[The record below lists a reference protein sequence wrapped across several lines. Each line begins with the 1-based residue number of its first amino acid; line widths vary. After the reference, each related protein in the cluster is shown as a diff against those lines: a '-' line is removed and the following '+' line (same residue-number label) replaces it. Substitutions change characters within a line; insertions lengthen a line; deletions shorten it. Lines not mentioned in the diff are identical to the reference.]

1 MLREAH
7 SYRGDPAVPAFPD
20 CRPIV
25 IFDGDCVMCSA
36 FAQLIMRRDPE
47 KRFRLLAART
57 PLGAAL
63 YTHFGLVADDYE
75 SNILLEDGRAYIKS
89 EGSIRILERLGMPWS
104 LIRVARVLP
113 LPLRDRIY
121 QFIARNRLRWF
132 GRRQAC
138 YRPEPSQADRF
149 IEGEW

>member
-1 MLREAH
+1 MLGFRAAH
-7 SYRGDPAVPAFPD
+7 HAARSGEAFP
-20 CRPIV
+20 V
-25 IFDGDCVMCSA
+25 A
-36 FAQLIMRRDPE
+36 RRQ
-47 KRFRLLAART
+47 T

-138 YRPEPSQADRF
+138 YRPEPSQAGRF